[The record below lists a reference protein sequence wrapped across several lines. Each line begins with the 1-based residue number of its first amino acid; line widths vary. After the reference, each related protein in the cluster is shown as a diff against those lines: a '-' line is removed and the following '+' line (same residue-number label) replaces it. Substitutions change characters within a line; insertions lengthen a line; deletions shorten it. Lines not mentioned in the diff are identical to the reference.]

1 MTYKTD
7 RRAALKLLTAAPLG
21 LAMSAA
27 LAHEAVAQTPR
38 GTFGARAST
47 GPIEPGA
54 GSWKTWPLSSGN
66 ELRSVAAQ
74 PAADANVINDWN
86 ATAVNVIVTDAVTGA
101 CGSGPLPRV
110 RAGRRLQRRRR
121 HHPPLRPL
129 QVERTAPRQRPP
141 RRPPPPPPPTGC

>member
-27 LAHEAVAQTPR
+27 LAHEAAAQTPR
-38 GTFGARAST
+38 GTFGVRALA

-54 GSWKTWPLSSGN
+54 GSWKTATLGGVE

-74 PAADANVINDWN
+74 PAADAAVINDWN
-86 ATAVNVIVTDAVTGA
+86 ATAVGVITDAGKA
-101 CGSGPLPRV
+101 N
-110 RAGRRLQRRRR
+110 
-121 HHPPLRPL
+121 
-129 QVERTAPRQRPP
+129 VEGFPYLGFVQAA
-141 RRPPPPPPPTGC
+141 